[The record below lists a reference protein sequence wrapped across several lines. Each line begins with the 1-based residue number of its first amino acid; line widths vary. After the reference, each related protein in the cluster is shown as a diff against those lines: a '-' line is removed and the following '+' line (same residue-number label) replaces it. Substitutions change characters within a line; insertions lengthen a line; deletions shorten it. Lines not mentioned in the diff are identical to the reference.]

1 MRTIFLICLLL
12 ISAVIQ
18 ASSPEWRQ
26 FKMDLRKEALSEG
39 IRAGTFDRAFQDVH
53 EPSRR
58 VLTYDRTQP
67 EKRLTFLKYRNTRAD
82 AYRIKIGHKKFK
94 MNQKLLEQIGSEY
107 GVHPCFI
114 TSLWGL
120 ETSYGHFMGK
130 FPVIQSLA
138 TLAFDSRRSSFFR
151 KELLIALH
159 ILNDGHVD
167 LKNFKGEWAGAT
179 GQPQFLPS
187 SWKKFAVDYSK
198 NGRKDIWNDKSDIFA
213 SIANYLQLN
222 GWHTQEPWAIEVQL
236 PSAFDQKLL
245 TRKIKKQVNEWMS
258 LGIMPMNHATPNAG
272 LDASVIE
279 PYGGPVMM
287 VFNNFNVIM
296 KWNHSTYYA
305 GTVGYLAEKIC
316 RHKL

>member
-1 MRTIFLICLLL
+1 MCLFL
-12 ISAVIQ
+12 ISAAIQ
-18 ASSPEWRQ
+18 ASSLEWRQ
-26 FKMDLRKEALSEG
+26 FKNDLRQEALRDG
-39 IRAGTFDRAFQDVH
+39 ISAQTFDRAFRDVH
-53 EPSRR
+53 EPNRR
-58 VLTYDRTQP
+58 VLKYDRSQP

-82 AYRIKIGHKKFK
+82 AYRVKIGHKKFK
-94 MNQKLLEQIGSEY
+94 QNHKLLEQIGSEY

-114 TSLWGL
+114 TSFWGL

-159 ILNDGHVD
+159 IINEGHVD

-187 SWKKFAVDYSK
+187 SWQKFAVDYSK
-198 NGRKDIWNDKSDIFA
+198 NGRKDIWNDKGDIFA

-236 PSAFDQKLL
+236 PSTFNQKLL
-245 TRKIKKQVNEWMS
+245 TRKITKPVNDWMS
-258 LGIMPMNHATPNAG
+258 LGITPVNVTPNIS
-272 LDASVIE
+272 LNASVIE
-279 PYGGPVMM
+279 PYGGPAMM

-296 KWNHSTYYA
+296 KWNRSTYYA

-316 RHKL
+316 RHRL